1 MLDQLAH
8 VLSLRGFLI
17 TKMDDHIYFSR
28 GNHEDELS
36 ELEEMF
42 KKVNIAVRVDGRKI
56 YLLDGDITKK
66 DLDQLIWYSVQQ
78 EAGGGNAWRSWGYF
92 ITRNHGPKVNTFILE
107 TGVALFVK
115 ALSAA
120 GIVTIMS
127 CDGHGKGRPCITF
140 CGKQN
145 AIWFC
150 TLFNEIKDNLKLNYE
165 WYFHDVD
172 GLDIHFVAKR
182 RQNEWNL
189 EKVLEDTMQMA
200 EYFLNESENLSKLK
214 KDIFGR
220 KYKSTRR
227 LVHQMD
233 YAQMNKWMR
242 TKYKNYIRSQVEV
255 KIH

>member
-1 MLDQLAH
+1 M
-8 VLSLRGFLI
+8 
-17 TKMDDHIYFSR
+17 
-28 GNHEDELS
+28 
-36 ELEEMF
+36 
-42 KKVNIAVRVDGRKI
+42 
-56 YLLDGDITKK
+56 
-66 DLDQLIWYSVQQ
+66 
-78 EAGGGNAWRSWGYF
+78 
-92 ITRNHGPKVNTFILE
+92 
-107 TGVALFVK
+107 K
-115 ALSAA
+115 ALSVA

-127 CDGHGKGRPCITF
+127 CNGHGKGRPLITF

-150 TLFNEIKDNLKLNYE
+150 ILFDEIKNNLKLYYE
-165 WYFHDVD
+165 WYFQDVD
-172 GLDIHFVAKR
+172 GLDIHFVARR

-200 EYFLNESENLSKLK
+200 EYFLNEAENLSKMK
-214 KDIFGR
+214 RDIFDR

-233 YAQMNKWMR
+233 YAQMNKLMR